1 MADYVSKVQVVQD
14 QYDKE
19 GERMQENIKNY
30 KLQKAQTTDD
40 LEMRKLNNILTN
52 QKFIPTK
59 LKDGRYGLTI
69 NPNFER
75 LKSEADYSPMFQ
87 QENLEVQRIL
97 NSDED
102 DKVKIQMLKNLKNGK
117 RRCHERK

>member
-117 RRCHERK
+117 K